1 MDQQSSGLEAAYR
14 AYRADLLRFLTA
26 RIGDAAEA
34 EELLQE
40 LWIKMQHASGPPIV
54 NARAYLFRMAQNLF
68 VDRLRENQRRERRE
82 KIWSQDYAHRSAV
95 GTDVGDP
102 SGSAED
108 VMLEREET
116 AQLASA
122 LGTLPSGARRV
133 FEMHKVEGLSH
144 AEVASKLGISKSGVE
159 KHMAVALKYL
169 RRALLD

>member
-26 RIGDAAEA
+26 RIGDSAEA

-40 LWIKMQHASGPPIV
+40 LWIKMQHAGGPPIA

-68 VDRLRENQRRERRE
+68 VDRLREHQRRERRE
-82 KIWSQDYAHRSAV
+82 KIWAQDYAQRLAA
-95 GTDVGDP
+95 GADVPDP
-102 SGSAED
+102 SGNAED

-122 LGTLPSGARRV
+122 LGTLPNGARRV

-144 AEVASKLGISKSGVE
+144 SEVASKLGISKSGVE